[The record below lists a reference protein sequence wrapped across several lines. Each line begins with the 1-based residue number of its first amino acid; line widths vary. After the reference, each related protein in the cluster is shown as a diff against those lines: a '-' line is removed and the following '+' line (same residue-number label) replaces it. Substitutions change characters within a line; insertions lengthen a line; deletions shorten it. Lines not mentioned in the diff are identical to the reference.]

1 MAIKPYLSREYLYVP
16 FDEMTG
22 LDVDDLTVLRLAFTD
37 AGVEPTDPDWI
48 VAEAAGSLDPL
59 YVSSIGEAIVLLI
72 GPERGDVVTT
82 EDLAIGDYQVWVDA
96 AITGSDERIVRVAG
110 LLEITATGA

>member
-1 MAIKPYLSREYLYVP
+1 MAIKPYLSREYLYIP

-22 LDVDDLTVLRLAFTD
+22 LDPSDLIVNRVAFMD
-37 AGVEPTDPDWI
+37 AGVEPADLDWI
-48 VAEAAGSLDPL
+48 EAIVVDTLDPL
-59 YVSSIGEAIVLLI
+59 YVPTIGEAVALLI
-72 GPERGDVVTT
+72 GPDRGDSVTT